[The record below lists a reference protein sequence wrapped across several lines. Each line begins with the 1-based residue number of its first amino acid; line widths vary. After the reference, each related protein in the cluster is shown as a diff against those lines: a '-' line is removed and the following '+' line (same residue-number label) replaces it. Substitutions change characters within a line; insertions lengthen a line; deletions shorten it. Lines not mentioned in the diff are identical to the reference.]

1 MTEQGPQPETQE
13 APAAST
19 QVDAARFLLSAAEER
34 GLTLAVAE
42 SLTGGEVCSTLV
54 SVPGASAVVVGGVV
68 AYATRVKA
76 EVLGVDAARL
86 QRTGPV
92 DGEVAREMAQGIAR
106 LLGADLGLATTGVA
120 GPGPADGHPAGTV
133 HVAVASP
140 WGTVERELH
149 LEGDRQEIREAT
161 TTAVVA
167 LAVAVLDA
175 APAR

>member
-1 MTEQGPQPETQE
+1 M
-13 APAAST
+13 
-19 QVDAARFLLSAAEER
+19 
-34 GLTLAVAE
+34 
-42 SLTGGEVCSTLV
+42 
-54 SVPGASAVVVGGVV
+54 VGGVV

-76 EVLGVDAARL
+76 QVLGVDAARL
-86 QRTGPV
+86 ARTGPV
-92 DGEVAREMAQGIAR
+92 DGEVAREMAQGVAQ

-120 GPGPADGHPAGTV
+120 GPGTADGQPAGTV
-133 HVAVASP
+133 HVAVSSP

-149 LEGDRQEIREAT
+149 LEGDRQAVREAT